1 MSHQLT
7 IVVYPGLY
15 AISRL
20 DSGAAVPAWVG
31 GARFLT
37 ITRTASELSI
47 VCEEQM
53 VPAEV
58 HAERNR
64 RLMQIEGTLAFT
76 LTGVLASVAAP
87 LAGAGISIFAVST
100 YDTDYLLVS
109 EEDLQEAT
117 QVLESAGH
125 AIRQNA

>member
-1 MSHQLT
+1 MS
-7 IVVYPGLY
+7 
-15 AISRL
+15 
-20 DSGAAVPAWVG
+20 
-31 GARFLT
+31 

-47 VCEEQM
+47 VCEDAM

-87 LAGAGISIFAVST
+87 LANAGISIFAVST

-109 EEDLQEAT
+109 DEDLQEAT
-117 QVLESAGH
+117 KVLETAGH
-125 AIRQNA
+125 VVRQNPSV

>member
-1 MSHQLT
+1 LS
-7 IVVYPGLY
+7 
-15 AISRL
+15 
-20 DSGAAVPAWVG
+20 
-31 GARFLT
+31 

-47 VCEEQM
+47 VCEDAM

-87 LAGAGISIFAVST
+87 LANAGISIFAVST

-109 EEDLQEAT
+109 DEDLQEAT
-117 QVLESAGH
+117 KVLETAGH
-125 AIRQNA
+125 VVRQNPSV